1 MNNTNLKIAYIG
13 GGSRG
18 WAWVFMT
25 DLALEPQ
32 LGGQISL
39 YDLDGEAAKNNA
51 IIGNK
56 ISEQAAAVGK
66 WTYSAAD
73 SLAEALTGADF
84 VIISIL
90 PGTFREMRSDVH
102 LPERRGVY
110 QAVGDTTG
118 PGGIIRALRTIP
130 MFAQIATAIKEYAP
144 EAWVINY
151 TNPMAWCVRT
161 LYQTFPEIKAFG
173 CCHEVF
179 GTQSLLAE
187 MVKRKGLAKTV
198 TRNDIH
204 VNVMGINHFTW
215 FDSASFQG
223 HDLMPLYADFVNE
236 NYDTGVTTD
245 TSHLPDIVFSCNHR
259 VKFDL
264 FRQYGWIAAAGDRHL
279 AEFMPGERY
288 LASPEKVRE
297 WGFYLTTVDWREKDL
312 RDRLAKSKR
321 LLMGEAVELK
331 PSGEEGIAL
340 IKALCGLGRIIS
352 NVNLPNTAGQLK
364 YIPPATVVETNA
376 LFSYNEVRPL
386 MAGLVKPEV
395 LALLMPHVS
404 NQEMVYD
411 AAVNCNRYTVYKA
424 FASDPLLAGRLS
436 AEQIVAL
443 ANEMIANTRAYLSER
458 WG

>member
-1 MNNTNLKIAYIG
+1 
-13 GGSRG
+13 
-18 WAWVFMT
+18 
-25 DLALEPQ
+25 
-32 LGGQISL
+32 
-39 YDLDGEAAKNNA
+39 
-51 IIGNK
+51 
-56 ISEQAAAVGK
+56 
-66 WTYSAAD
+66 
-73 SLAEALTGADF
+73 
-84 VIISIL
+84 
-90 PGTFREMRSDVH
+90 
-102 LPERRGVY
+102 
-110 QAVGDTTG
+110 VGDTTG

-144 EAWVINY
+144 TAWVINY
-151 TNPMAWCVRT
+151 TNPMAWCVRA

-179 GTQSLLAE
+179 GTQALLAE
-187 MVKRKGLAKTV
+187 MVRRKGLVADATKV

-215 FDSASFQG
+215 FDSASFQDY
-223 HDLMPLYADFVNE
+223 DLMPMYADFVNE

-288 LASPEKVRE
+288 LKSPEMVRA

-321 LLMGEAVELK
+321 LLAGEAVELK

-340 IKALCGLGRIIS
+340 IKALCGLGRVIS

-376 LFSYNEVRPL
+376 LFDYNEVRPL

-395 LALLMPHVS
+395 LELLMPHIG

-411 AAVNCNRYTVYKA
+411 AAVSCNRYTVYKA
-424 FASDPLLAGRLS
+424 FASDPLLAGRLE
-436 AEQIVAL
+436 AEQIVDL
-443 ANEMIANTRAYLSER
+443 ANEMIANTRPYLSER
-458 WG
+458 WGALAEN